1 MEDNAAIRIAL
12 FNASLAVKLFQQVL
26 PDLSVSGSAR
36 NEMKVRLAVRVKLS
50 QSALS
55 FSA

>member
-1 MEDNAAIRIAL
+1 MEDDAAIRIAH
-12 FNASLAVKLFQQVL
+12 FNASLAVKLSQQVL

-36 NEMKVRLAVRVKLS
+36 IEMKVRLAVRVKLS

>member
-1 MEDNAAIRIAL
+1 MEDDAAIRIAH